1 MIAAR
6 YSRYYTYIKP
16 VIENKFV
23 KSSAPYI
30 FSLITITIFIL
41 FAIRPTIS
49 TILNLQKNIENHRQI
64 LEALEK
70 KENDLTTGRN
80 NLQSLDPERREKIN
94 AAIPENADVTSLI
107 GSLRNA
113 SGKETLVSALQIQ
126 PVVLMDS
133 EVTPQKTLLS
143 LGEASFTYNIQGDYG
158 QLLPTLYNL
167 QRSPRLLSIGS
178 VVLSSQGGVIVLSVS
193 GKASFLK

>member
-1 MIAAR
+1 MISAR

-49 TILNLQKNIENHRQI
+49 TILNLQKNIENHRQV

-70 KENDLTTGRN
+70 KENDLTAGRN

-126 PVVLMDS
+126 PVVLIDS

-178 VVLSSQGGVIVLSVS
+178 VVLSSQGGVVVLSVS